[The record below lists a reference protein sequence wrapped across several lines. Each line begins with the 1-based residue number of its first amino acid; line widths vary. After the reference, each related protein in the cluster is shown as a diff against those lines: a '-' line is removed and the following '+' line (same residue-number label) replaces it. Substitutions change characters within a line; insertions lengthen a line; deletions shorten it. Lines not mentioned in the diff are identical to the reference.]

1 MRITPETTM
10 EAMVAHIKTP
20 NPGNLY
26 TSEDQF
32 QKDAVEEYLK
42 HLGWS
47 YFHDKDSRKNNP
59 GFPDLMAWRGERMLA
74 IELKL
79 SPKSKLSMDQY
90 ITLHQMSLTP
100 VEVYLWLP
108 WEDEI
113 LEALNR
119 V

>member
-1 MRITPETTM
+1 MRVRPETTM
-10 EAMVAHIKTP
+10 KTLESHIKTP
-20 NPGNLY
+20 IGPQLW
-26 TSEDQF
+26 TSEAQF

-42 HLGWS
+42 NLGWS

-79 SPKSKLSMDQY
+79 GPRSQLSLDQFL
-90 ITLHQMSLTP
+90 TLSAMSQTP

-113 LEALNR
+113 LEVLNR